1 MRLHPTFAAYISRQF
16 LTWWFGIFIVL
27 IALIALFDTIEIMRR
42 TASLKNVTITD
53 ILAMVLFKLPH
64 LAQKA
69 IPFTVLFGGM
79 MAFWR
84 LNRHHELV
92 VARASGLSAWEFL
105 TPVSI
110 VAAMIGV
117 VKVTVYNP
125 FASAMMFRYEQ
136 MEARYFKGDHSLAA
150 ISGKGLWLRQPIPGG
165 NYILHASKITPAT
178 MSLRNVIVFKF
189 RGKENFA
196 SRIDA
201 ELANL
206 GNKQWHLE
214 NVKITAPEKP
224 LEILPKLSLPT
235 NLTQENFQDSFAKPE
250 TMSFWALPGFI
261 HVLEKAGF
269 SGLRHRLYWHSQ
281 LADPILLCAMILF
294 AAGFT
299 MRPTRRGGATG
310 IVILGVTT
318 GVLIYFTTD
327 VAYALGLSSR
337 LPVFLAAWS
346 PAIVGCLLGAGLIFH
361 LEDG

>member
-16 LTWWFGIFIVL
+16 LTWWFGILLVL
-27 IALIALFDTIEIMRR
+27 VGLIALFDTIEIMRR
-42 TASLKNVTITD
+42 TASLKNVAVTD
-53 ILAMVLFKLPH
+53 IMAMVLFKLPH

-92 VARASGLSAWEFL
+92 VARSSGVSAWEFL
-105 TPVSI
+105 TPVII
-110 VAAMIGV
+110 VAALIGV

-136 MEARYFKGDHSLAA
+136 LEARYFKGDHSLAA
-150 ISGKGLWLRQPIPGG
+150 ISGKGLWLRQPVPGG

-178 MSLRNVIVFKF
+178 MSLRNVIAFKF
-189 RGKENFA
+189 RGAENFV

-201 ELANL
+201 EKATL
-206 GNKQWHLE
+206 GIKKWNLE
-214 NVKITAPEKP
+214 NVRITAPEKP
-224 LEILPKLSLPT
+224 LTTLPTLSLPT
-235 NLTQENFQDSFAKPE
+235 NLTQENIQDSFAKPE

-261 HVLEKAGF
+261 KTLEKAGF

-281 LADPILLCAMILF
+281 LADPFLLCAMVLF

-299 MRPTRRGGATG
+299 MRPTRRGGATT
-310 IVILGVTT
+310 IVIVGVAT

-346 PAIVGCLLGAGLIFH
+346 PATVGCLLSAGLLFH

>member
-1 MRLHPTFAAYISRQF
+1 MKLHPTFAAYISRQF
-16 LTWWFGIFIVL
+16 LIWWFGIFLVL
-27 IALIALFDTIEIMRR
+27 VALIALFDTIEIMRR

-53 ILAMVLFKLPH
+53 IMAMVLFKLPH

-79 MAFWR
+79 LAFWR

-92 VARASGLSAWEFL
+92 VARSSGVSAWEFL
-105 TPVSI
+105 TPVII
-110 VAAMIGV
+110 VAAVIGV
-117 VKVTVYNP
+117 VKVAVYNP

-136 MEARYFKGDHSLAA
+136 LEARYFKGDHSLAA

-165 NYILHASKITPAT
+165 NYILHASKITPST

-189 RGKENFA
+189 RGAENFV

-201 ELANL
+201 EKATL
-206 GNKQWHLE
+206 GVKKWHLE
-214 NVKITAPEKP
+214 NVRITAPEKP
-224 LEILPKLSLPT
+224 LSTLEKLSIPT
-235 NLTQENFQDSFAKPE
+235 NLTQENIQDSFAKPE

-261 HVLEKAGF
+261 KILEKAGF

-294 AAGFT
+294 AASFT

-310 IVILGVTT
+310 IIIVGVAT
-318 GVLIYFTTD
+318 GVLIYFSTD

-346 PAIVGCLLGAGLIFH
+346 PAAVGCLLGAGLLFH

>member
-16 LTWWFGIFIVL
+16 LTWWFGILLVL
-27 IALIALFDTIEIMRR
+27 LALIALFDTIEIMRR

-92 VARASGLSAWEFL
+92 VARAS
-105 TPVSI
+105 
-110 VAAMIGV
+110 
-117 VKVTVYNP
+117 
-125 FASAMMFRYEQ
+125 Q
-136 MEARYFKGDHSLAA
+136 MEARYFKSDHSLAA
-150 ISGKGLWLRQPIPGG
+150 ISGKGLWLRQTIPGG

-206 GNKQWHLE
+206 GIKQWHLE

-235 NLTQENFQDSFAKPE
+235 NLTQENIQDSFAKPE

-261 HVLEKAGF
+261 DVLEKAGF

-310 IVILGVTT
+310 IVILGVAT

-346 PAIVGCLLGAGLIFH
+346 PATVGCLLGAGLLFH